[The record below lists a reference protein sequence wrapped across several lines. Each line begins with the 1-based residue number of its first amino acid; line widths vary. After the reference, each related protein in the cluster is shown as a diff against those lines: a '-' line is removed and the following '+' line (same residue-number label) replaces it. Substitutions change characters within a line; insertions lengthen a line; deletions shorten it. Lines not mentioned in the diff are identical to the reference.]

1 MRILFINPNT
11 TAEFTTRI
19 QKVADQ
25 YRLPT
30 TEVVALNPERG
41 PRSIECVYDELLSVP
56 GTLEIGIREMDRVDG
71 IAIACYSDHASIYA
85 LRELGHAPVLGIAEA
100 SMIVACTLGHRFSIV
115 TTGESWLP
123 LLEDA
128 VRHYGL
134 ESRCA
139 SVRSTHLSVLDQE
152 AASPADVYK
161 LILDEARRALDED
174 GAEVICLGCAS
185 MTGLDKGL
193 EEALGVPV
201 LDGVVCAL
209 KLLEA
214 FAGYGLKTSKR
225 RAYARPFHQPLDG
238 LPQRLEEVYRR
249 P

>member
-19 QKVADQ
+19 QTVAEQ
-25 YRLPT
+25 YRLPS

-41 PRSIECVYDELLSVP
+41 PRSIECVYDEMLSVP
-56 GTLEIGIREMDRVDG
+56 GTIEIGIRELEQADG
-71 IAIACYSDHASIYA
+71 IAIACYSDHAGIYA
-85 LRELGHAPVLGIAEA
+85 LRELGHSPVLGIAEA
-100 SMIVACTLGHRFSIV
+100 SMYMACMLGHRFSIV

-123 LLEDA
+123 LLWDA
-128 VRHYGL
+128 VRRYGL

-139 SVRSTHLSVLDQE
+139 SVRTTHLSVLDQE
-152 AASPADVYK
+152 EASPADVTQ
-161 LILDEARRALDED
+161 LILDESRRALDED

-185 MTGLDKGL
+185 MTGMDKEL
-193 EEALGVPV
+193 EEVLGVPV
-201 LDGVVCAL
+201 LDGVICAL

-225 RAYARPFHQPLDG
+225 RAYALPTYQPLDG
-238 LPQRLEEVYRR
+238 LPQRFEDMYGR